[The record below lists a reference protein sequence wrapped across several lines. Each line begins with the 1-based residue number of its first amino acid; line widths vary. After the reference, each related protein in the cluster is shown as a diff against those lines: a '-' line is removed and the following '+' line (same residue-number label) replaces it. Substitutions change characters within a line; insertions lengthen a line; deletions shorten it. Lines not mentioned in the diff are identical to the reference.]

1 MSKIASEIIRI
12 DLCDASYKGTN
23 ACTEDLTYVNFFF
36 GNNGTGK
43 STIAKAIQSG
53 AGVTYAPGRTS
64 DDYLPLVYNQDFID
78 ANVRSYRDMRGV
90 FTLNEKNAAAQQQ
103 IDIKTEARSNERKAI
118 KTATEQ
124 RDKKV
129 EARAKL
135 QKAFHKECWDREEA
149 FRTEFEKTQAG
160 KGKSKQFTEEILRHS
175 PKDTAIEELRRLYDS
190 AYSDTAKRYTRFS
203 AVADTV
209 VLDSLD
215 GSDILS
221 TVIVNS
227 ANTELA
233 SFLRDIGAT
242 QWMRQG
248 HADYSESAADRCP
261 YCGRMLPDA
270 FEQTVIDSFDEK
282 YQQNLS
288 RLDEFLTLY
297 RKTANDLFV
306 TLETF
311 PSEVYH
317 KIDTKP
323 LTDKLAVL
331 KAAIQSNV
339 EAIRTKKDEPA
350 KVITL
355 TDTAPILMEINEI
368 ITGFNAMIDTNNAV
382 VDAGPGKR
390 AECTD
395 LAFSLLAF
403 RLKDVIAAYKKS
415 DSDLAKEITAHEDT
429 IKAHTGALDQ
439 INIDLKSLR
448 SRTVETETAKDSINS
463 MLRDSG
469 MQGFSLEPKAGV
481 DHVYEVRRPDG
492 TIADNLSEGEKNF
505 IAFLYFYH
513 LVYGSDS
520 EDGEMRDKIVVID
533 DPVSS
538 MDSGSLFIVST
549 LVRQMIEI
557 CRNNADNRNRTVE
570 GNFIKQIFIL
580 THNAYF
586 HREVTY
592 SYVSKYEYVSFYLIR
607 KLNSKSSIKLSDDI
621 NPKIPT
627 ERMNVNPV
635 KSFYAALWDEYKEVK
650 SAVPL
655 MNVIRRILE
664 FYFLQLCGYEGT
676 TLRKVILTDGKAKGR
691 YKDENGNYDE
701 EKFQLASAM
710 LAYINASSVGMN
722 DGMDYVEE
730 CLNAAEC
737 RSIFEM
743 IFDAMSQKQ
752 HYDMMM
758 GANNQEQAI
767 IRGGEQYGAN
777 QL

>member
-1 MSKIASEIIRI
+1 MSKISSEIIRI
-12 DLCDASYKGTN
+12 DLSDASYKGTN
-23 ACTEDLTYVNFFF
+23 TSIPELTYVNFFF

-43 STIAKAIQSG
+43 STVAKAIQSG
-53 AGVTYAPGRTS
+53 TGVTYAPGRTFS
-64 DDYLPLVYNQDFID
+64 DYLPLVYNQAFID
-78 ANVRSYRDMRGV
+78 ENFRNYRNMHGV
-90 FTLNEKNAAAQQQ
+90 FTLNAKNDAAQKL
-103 IDIKTEARSNERKAI
+103 IDEKTTARGEVRKA
-118 KTATEQ
+118 KTAATEL

-129 EARAKL
+129 AARTKL
-135 QKAFHKECWDREEA
+135 QKDFYKDCWDREES
-149 FRTEFEKTQAG
+149 FRTEFEKTQEG
-160 KGKSKQFTEEILRHS
+160 KGKSKPFTEEVIRHA
-175 PKDTAIEELRRLYDS
+175 PKDTDIEELRRLYDS
-190 AYSDTAKRYTRFS
+190 AYADTAKRYDRFVS
-203 AVADTV
+203 VEDTT
-209 VLDSLD
+209 VLDALD
-215 GSDILS
+215 GVDILS

-227 ANTELA
+227 ATTELA
-233 SFLRDIGAT
+233 GFLRDIGAT

-248 HADYSESAADRCP
+248 HDAYTEHADGRCP
-261 YCGRMLPDA
+261 YCKRKLDDD
-270 FEQTVIDSFDEK
+270 FEQIVIDSFDDR
-282 YQQNLS
+282 YQKNIT
-288 RLDEFLTLY
+288 RLEEFLALY

-306 TLETF
+306 PLETF
-311 PSEVYH
+311 PNEVH
-317 KIDTKP
+317 PKVDVKP

-331 KAAIQSNV
+331 KAAIQANI
-339 EAIRTKKDEPA
+339 EAIRGKQEEPA
-350 KVITL
+350 KAIAL
-355 TDTAPILMEINEI
+355 TDTAPILAEVKEI
-368 ITGFNAMIDTNNAV
+368 ISSFNALIDTNNTV
-382 VDAGPGKR
+382 VDAGPKKR

-395 LAFSLLAF
+395 MAFSLLAF

-415 DSDLAKEITAHEDT
+415 DADLGEEIGGLEKEIQGHTATLEQ
-429 IKAHTGALDQ
+429 ISIELKAA
-439 INIDLKSLR
+439 R
-448 SRTVETETAKDSINS
+448 SDTVETETAKDSINL

-492 TIADNLSEGEKNF
+492 SIADNLSEGEKNF

-513 LVYGSDS
+513 LVNGSTS
-520 EDGEMRDKIVVID
+520 EDGETKEKIVVID

-538 MDSGSLFIVST
+538 MDSSSLFIVST

-607 KLNSKSSIKLSDDI
+607 KLDSKSTIKLSDDV

-635 KSFYAALWDEYKEVK
+635 KNSYAALWDEYKEVK

-664 FYFLQLCGYEGT
+664 YYFLQLCGYEGA
-676 TLRKVILTDGKAKGR
+676 TLRKVILIEGKANGY
-691 YKDENGNYDE
+691 YKDENGNDDE
-701 EKFQLASAM
+701 EKYQLAAAM

-730 CLNAAEC
+730 CLNATEC
-737 RSIFEM
+737 RSIFKM
-743 IFDAMSQKQ
+743 IFDAMKQKQ

-758 GANNQEQAI
+758 DTSSTQ
-767 IRGGEQYGAN
+767 GGR
-777 QL
+777 